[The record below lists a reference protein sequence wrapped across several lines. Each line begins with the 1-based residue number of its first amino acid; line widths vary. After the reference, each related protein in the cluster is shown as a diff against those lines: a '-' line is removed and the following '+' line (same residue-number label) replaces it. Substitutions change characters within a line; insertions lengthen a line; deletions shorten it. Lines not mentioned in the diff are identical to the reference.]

1 MLTLKQAENAFRSGE
16 PPGEGRGTFESFLRD
31 YEPKLNEIVRKF
43 LGKRAFDPETFMDYK
58 LGCAA
63 VMLERWKNF
72 DASKGIQFST
82 FVHHDVMN
90 TLLRSRMFEESGSFS
105 SLDEYKAAW
114 RIGAL
119 MYGAEQRE
127 AVEEFIKK
135 RGCSEATARRFLK
148 IAQLMLNS
156 SSLENDAEASY
167 SWDYVD
173 VLWDSIRAEKV
184 HEAFAKLSYREQT
197 LLEKRNAICMTCGR
211 VAPLS
216 ERASFEDLAI
226 EFESS
231 SPRTAERAYRR
242 AVEKLENGMT
252 GFLTQ
257 PVLSAQAVVNLKKT
271 RETLG
276 EKAKI
281 LAGIMPVVSQRNAI
295 FMENEVNGIHVDAE
309 IIERFAGL
317 DRAQGEELGLEVSVK
332 AAQAAAP
339 YADGFYLM
347 TPFNRIALMERLIA
361 RLKDEGIAD

>member
-16 PPGEGRGTFESFLRD
+16 PPGEGSGTFESFLRD

-105 SLDEYKAAW
+105 SLDEYKAA
-114 RIGAL
+114 RRMGAL
-119 MYGAEQRE
+119 MYGSTQSE

-135 RGCSEATARRFLK
+135 RGCSKATARRFLK
-148 IAQLMLNS
+148 IAQVMLS
-156 SSLENDAEASY
+156 ASPLENDVEASY

-173 VLWDSIRAEKV
+173 VLWDGIRAEKV
-184 HEAFAKLSYREQT
+184 REAFAKLSYREQT

-211 VAPLS
+211 VSPLS

-242 AVEKLENGMT
+242 AVER
-252 GFLTQ
+252 LT
-257 PVLSAQAVVNLKKT
+257 LNLV
-271 RETLG
+271 ELG
-276 EKAKI
+276 E
-281 LAGIMPVVSQRNAI
+281 LHVVR
-295 FMENEVNGIHVDAE
+295 
-309 IIERFAGL
+309 IERAAPGTYRYQADSDGCWGEFTLDLSTGELKIATLAELDTTKTHRFAN
-317 DRAQGEELGLEVSVK
+317 K
-332 AAQAAAP
+332 AAR
-339 YADGFYLM
+339 YLRAHAGEKLPK
-347 TPFNRIALMERLIA
+347 TVLVAFE
-361 RLKDEGIAD
+361 